1 LSSTADVSVSWKPF
15 FLRPNIPKDGQAK
28 DPNTPPER
36 RASQRLKTAGAKVG
50 IDFTG
55 LTDRYPNS
63 TTMHTLMAYALE
75 HDGAEVQNAL
85 AEITFRH
92 YFTDGRYPNE
102 ENLRAAAAEAGV
114 KDLDAAMS
122 YANNAT
128 NQAVV
133 ANEARFYSSQGVS
146 GVPFFLLNGKPVASG
161 AQPPSHF
168 KNLLERAL
176 E

>member
-1 LSSTADVSVSWKPF
+1 M
-15 FLRPNIPKDGQAK
+15 PKEGQAK

-36 RASQRLKTAGAKVG
+36 RAPPRLKAAGANVG

-63 TTMHTLMAYALE
+63 TKMHTLMAYVLE
-75 HDGAEVQNAL
+75 IDGAEIQNML

-92 YFTDGRYPNE
+92 YFTDGRYPND

-114 KDLDAAMS
+114 KDLDAAMA
-122 YANNAT
+122 YANDPT

-133 ANEARFYSSQGVS
+133 ANEARFYSSQGIS
-146 GVPFFLLNGKPVASG
+146 GVPFFIFNGKPVASG

-168 KNLLERAL
+168 KNLIERTL
-176 E
+176 GK

>member
-1 LSSTADVSVSWKPF
+1 MSISWKPF
-15 FLRPNIPKDGQAK
+15 FLRPNIPEKGQAK

-36 RASQRLKTAGAKVG
+36 RASPRLKAAGAKVG

-75 HDGAEVQNAL
+75 HDGPGVQNDL

-92 YFTDGRYPNE
+92 YFTDGRYPDQ

-114 KDLDAAMS
+114 KDVDAAMA
-122 YANNAT
+122 YANDAT
-128 NQAVV
+128 NRAVV
-133 ANEARFYSSQGVS
+133 ANEA
-146 GVPFFLLNGKPVASG
+146 
-161 AQPPSHF
+161 
-168 KNLLERAL
+168 AL
-176 E
+176 VCR